1 MLADILFRTEDLK
14 KGIVQ
19 LVQTARSIWEYQ
31 NMLRNQQR
39 SKNMFGKAIPFR
51 SQQQEK
57 AGAVDD
63 ISAIMI
69 VLNSKIDKAAL

>member
-1 MLADILFRTEDLK
+1 
-14 KGIVQ
+14 
-19 LVQTARSIWEYQ
+19 
-31 NMLRNQQR
+31 MLRNQQR
-39 SKNMFGKAIPFR
+39 SKNMFGKSIPFR